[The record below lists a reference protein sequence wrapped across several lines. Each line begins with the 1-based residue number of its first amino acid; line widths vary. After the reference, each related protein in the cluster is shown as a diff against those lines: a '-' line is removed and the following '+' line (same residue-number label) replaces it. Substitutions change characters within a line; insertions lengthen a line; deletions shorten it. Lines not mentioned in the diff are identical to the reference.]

1 MENKK
6 RKILFLD
13 FDGVLHPSEVYR
25 NPDGRIFLDPE
36 FEDDGHFLFEH
47 CNYLIKIL
55 EEVET
60 VRPVEIILSTSWV
73 EQLGG
78 LEPAKAWLPPELQRR
93 VVGAVWNGLIDVD
106 DNLYTCLSKNRLIQ
120 IKRYCK
126 SRDLK
131 LDEWVAVDDSL
142 DGWAV
147 HVGYPNN
154 LVLTNQYFGLGIK
167 LVQDELIRKLKA

>member
-25 NPDGRIFLDPE
+25 NPDDGRIFLDPE
-36 FEDDGHFLFEH
+36 FESDGHYLFEH
-47 CNYLIKIL
+47 CHYLIKIL

-93 VVGAVWNGLIDVD
+93 VVGAVWNGGSTRFYGV
-106 DNLYTCLSKNRLIQ
+106 KAEAIQ
-120 IKRYCK
+120 
-126 SRDLK
+126 
-131 LDEWVAVDDSL
+131 A
-142 DGWAV
+142 
-147 HVGYPNN
+147 
-154 LVLTNQYFGLGIK
+154 
-167 LVQDELIRKLKA
+167 